1 MLITSAL
8 PYVNNI
14 PHLGNIIGCVLS
26 ADVFA
31 RYCRS
36 RGYETLFI
44 CGTDEYGTATE
55 AKALEEGVTPKEICD
70 RYHKIHK
77 EVYEWF
83 GIAFDH
89 FGRTS
94 TPVHSEITQDIFIR
108 LHKNGFISEEVAEQ
122 PFDEEKK
129 MFLADRFIE
138 GKCPF
143 CGSDGA
149 RADQCDKCGK
159 LLTFAELINPISKL
173 SGSKPVLRKSN
184 HLFLDLPKSSKSVH
198 EWIESTHKAGM
209 WSHNSYSIAS
219 SWIHEGLKKRN
230 ITRDLKWGVPVPLK
244 GFEDKVFYVW
254 FDAPIGYISITANHT
269 KDWKKWWKDPEGVR
283 LYQFMGKDNVPFHT
297 VIFPATLMGT
307 QDGWTFLHHINTT
320 EFLNYEGGKFSKS
333 RNVGVFGDDA
343 KNSGVPAD
351 AWRYYLLINR
361 PELADTNFSWDDFG
375 EKLNAELIGNL
386 GNFVNRAMVF
396 VKSKFDGVVPEPGAL
411 TKDDE
416 EFLSEQRNLHSEIT
430 GHLENVRLK
439 DALKSIML
447 VSRNANQYFQKSAPW
462 VALEKEPEKAR
473 VSVHLLVNQAK
484 DLAILIE
491 PYLPH
496 TSKEIFAQLGVK
508 RKRWDDLGKLSVP
521 GGHRINS
528 AGVKPLFGKIEKKG
542 LDSLRDR
549 FNGKGK
555 KQVQGISFYD
565 VDLEVGEIIAIRKHQ
580 SAEKLYVEDVK
591 LSDGVRQIVS
601 GLVPFYKEDQL
612 LGKRVVVVKN
622 LKPAV
627 LRGEKSEGMV
637 LAVESRDKTV
647 EVLSPSR
654 SGIGEKLAISGEEK
668 ERGSK
673 KPRPEIT
680 IDEFF
685 SVKMD
690 VVDGKVLHKGKT
702 LRTDSEILSP
712 VLLEG
717 KVC

>member
-1 MLITSAL
+1 M
-8 PYVNNI
+8 NNI

-36 RGYETLFI
+36 RGYETLYI

-55 AKALEEGVTPKEICD
+55 AKAIEEGLTPKEICD

-94 TPVHSEITQDIFIR
+94 TPVHSDITQEIF
-108 LHKNGFISEEVAEQ
+108 LQLNKNGFITDEVVEQ
-122 PFDEEKK
+122 PFDEQKQ

-143 CGSDGA
+143 CGSGGA

-159 LLTFAELINPISKL
+159 LLTFAELIDPVSKI
-173 SGSKPVLRKSN
+173 SGSRPVLRKSN
-184 HLFLDLPKSSKSVH
+184 HLFLDLPKSSKHVH
-198 EWIESTHKAGM
+198 EWIEATRVAGG
-209 WSHNSYSIAS
+209 WSHNSYAIAS
-219 SWIHEGLKKRN
+219 AWIHEGLKKRN

-269 KDWKKWWKDPEGVR
+269 KDWKRWWKDPEGVR

-307 QDGWTFLHHINTT
+307 QDSWTFLHHINTT

-386 GNFVNRAMVF
+386 GNFVNRALVF
-396 VKSKFDGVVPEPGAL
+396 VKNKFDGAVPAPGPL
-411 TKDDE
+411 VKEDE
-416 EFLSEQRNLHSEIT
+416 EFLAGQAKLHAEIT
-430 GHLENVRLK
+430 EHLENVRLK

-462 VALEKEPEKAR
+462 AALEKEPELAR
-473 VSVHLLVNQAK
+473 TSVHLLVNQAK

-496 TSKEIFAQLGVK
+496 TSKEIFNQLGIMPE
-508 RKRWDDLGKLSVP
+508 RWGGLGKLSVA
-521 GGHRINS
+521 GGHKINA
-528 AGVKPLFGKIEKKG
+528 AGVKPLFGKIEKK
-542 LDSLRDR
+542 DIDALRLK
-549 FNGKGK
+549 FSGKGK
-555 KQVQGISFYD
+555 KQPSAQGAISFYD
-565 VDLEVGEIIAIRKHQ
+565 VDLEVGEIVEIKRHP
-580 SAEKLYVEDVK
+580 SAEKLYVEKVQ

-612 LGKRVVVVKN
+612 LGKKVVVVKN

-637 LAVESRDKTV
+637 LAVESKDKTV
-647 EVLSPSR
+647 EVLSPSK
-654 SGIGEKLAISGEEK
+654 SGVGEKIAVSGEEK

-685 SVKMD
+685 SVKME
-690 VVDGKVLHKGKT
+690 VVDGKVMHKGKMI
-702 LRTDSEILSP
+702 RTVSEALSP
-712 VLLEG
+712 ELLEG